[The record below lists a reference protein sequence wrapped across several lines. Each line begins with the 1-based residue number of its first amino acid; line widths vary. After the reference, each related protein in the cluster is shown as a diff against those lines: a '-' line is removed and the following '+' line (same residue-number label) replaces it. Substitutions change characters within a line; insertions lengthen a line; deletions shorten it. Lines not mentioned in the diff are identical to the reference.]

1 MKIAIL
7 FSGRIF
13 RFGNHY
19 NNIMEN
25 IVQGHDA
32 DFFLSHSPELDEDLE
47 SFCEIYSP
55 IALCNDAIPEFDFT
69 QYPNYPEFPKNMRNI
84 TCMLY
89 NRRRVF
95 NLLETHMKIN
105 NIEYDCIV
113 SYRFDLLSYSKL
125 DYKIEPN
132 ILYIPDG
139 FDWHGGINDQVA
151 YGTYEPMK
159 QYMNTFN
166 NIDNILHNIGVFNP
180 ELINKENLLLHKLT
194 IQRPLFN
201 YEIIRGSHSR
211 VICKKI

>member
-47 SFCEIYSP
+47 SFCEMYKPVATS
-55 IALCNDAIPEFDFT
+55 NDPIPEFDFT
-69 QYPNYPEFPKNMRNI
+69 QYPVFPEFTTNRRNI
-84 TCMLY
+84 ISMLY
-89 NRRRVF
+89 NRVRVF

-105 NIEYDCIV
+105 NIEYDFIV
-113 SYRFDLLSYSKL
+113 SYRLDLFSYNKL

-132 ILYIPDG
+132 ILYIPEGSD
-139 FDWHGGINDQVA
+139 HCGGINDQVA

-159 QYMNTFN
+159 IYMHTFN
-166 NIDNILHNIGVFNP
+166 NIYNILDSGCPIHP
-180 ELINKENLLLHKLT
+180 ELINKENLLLHNIN
-194 IQRPLFN
+194 IQRVPFD
-201 YEIIRGSHSR
+201 YEIIRGGHSTYINAR
-211 VICKKI
+211 

>member
-89 NRRRVF
+89 NRIRVF
-95 NLLETHMKIN
+95 NLLDEYIKKTRIH
-105 NIEYDCIV
+105 YDCIV
-113 SYRFDLLSYSKL
+113 SYRFDLFSYNKL

-132 ILYIPDG
+132 ILYIPEGSD
-139 FDWHGGINDQVA
+139 HCGGINDQVA
-151 YGTYEPMK
+151 HGTYEPMK
-159 QYMNTFN
+159 TYMNTFN
-166 NIDNILHNIGVFNP
+166 HIDNILLNTGVFHP
-180 ELINKENLLLHKLT
+180 ELINKENLLLHNVV
-194 IQRPLFN
+194 IQRTTFD
-201 YEIIRGSHSR
+201 YEIIRGDHSIYINPR
-211 VICKKI
+211 